1 MIFICRFLRLYYA
14 CIAVMKNYLITLVVA
29 ATAVIDAQAA
39 DFASQL
45 LGYWRLDTAQTT
57 KVAERANRKVDGLKL
72 MLMEKKMVYEF
83 QKDQMIIHVAS
94 PDKMRDIPYTVK
106 EEDEKT
112 KSLTLDLGGEIEMKI
127 RLDKGKMAINNPD
140 EGWMVY
146 NPMSKEDFAKF
157 AKGAGAAGGE
167 VKNEPEPEPEGGGK
181 APTAGKLEDVS
192 KQPIPEKSA
201 IGKIKGK
208 GFIME
213 KATFSDNELSL
224 WQSGGESNKDDRVFE
239 IMGFQDVVD
248 GKTFSMKPGQ
258 DATGLSAVL
267 RYRKEG
273 EEYAVPENFLNG
285 YSMKLEFG
293 TAKDGKIPGKIHLQ
307 LPDEEGSCV
316 IGTFEAEIK

>member
-1 MIFICRFLRLYYA
+1 MIFICRFLRLHCA

-57 KVAERANRKVDGLKL
+57 KVAERANREVDGLKL

-94 PDKMRDIPYTVK
+94 PDKMPDIPYTVK

-127 RLDKGKMAINNPD
+127 RLDKGKMAINDPD

-157 AKGAGAAGGE
+157 AKAAENAKGK
-167 VKNEPEPEPEGGGK
+167 VSTEPEGGEK
-181 APTAGKLEDVS
+181 APTAKELEDVS
-192 KQPIPEKSA
+192 AQPIPDKPATE
-201 IGKIKGK
+201 KIKGK
-208 GFIME
+208 EFIVE
-213 KATFSDNELSL
+213 KTTFSEDKLTL
-224 WQSGGESNKDDRVFE
+224 WQSGAEPNKDDREFP
-239 IMGFQDVVD
+239 IFGFKDKVD
-248 GKTFSMKPGQ
+248 GETFSMKPGQ
-258 DATGLSAVL
+258 DETGLSAVL

-273 EEYAVPENFLNG
+273 EDFAVPATYLNG

-293 TAKDGKIPGKIHLQ
+293 TAKDGKIPGKIHLR
-307 LPDEEGSCV
+307 LADGKRSFV
-316 IGTFEAEIK
+316 VGTFEAEIK